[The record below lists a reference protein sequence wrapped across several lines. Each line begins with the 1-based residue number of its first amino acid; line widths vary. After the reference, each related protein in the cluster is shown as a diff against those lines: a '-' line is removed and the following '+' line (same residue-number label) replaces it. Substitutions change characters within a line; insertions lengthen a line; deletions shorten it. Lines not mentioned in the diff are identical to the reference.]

1 MEMMNDWW
9 PNYLII
15 LGLAMIG
22 LTILGKANK

>member
-15 LGLAMIG
+15 LGFLLAG
-22 LTILGKANK
+22 LALLGKASR